1 MEEHST
7 PEILSPGVT
16 YERIS
21 VGPQIIDIMKMKNTS
36 RSTVDI
42 SIGRFGEIIQTWPE
56 DQTHYSLWNMLEAKS
71 VVLMTPYMK
80 AKVTEGYMAAK
91 SKLVVA
97 VVVNESFLDADSRAF
112 LKKQNLDVK
121 DVTGFFS
128 NVENGLAWLGKV
140 YSDVHGA

>member
-91 SKLVVA
+91 CKLVVA